1 MPNIRVSHERER
13 GCGYRKEGGLYLV
26 LPEFKGQ
33 PCGKLPLTLD
43 RCPCCG
49 AGIKFARGW
58 TWIDGKLL
66 FGSMP
71 CNIEDDLT
79 HHRCIIGDNPP
90 EKMGLIWIGE
100 KFYKTPDDWLNEG
113 RDMGVSRRIQAI
125 PNGFKTGETW
135 VAVAH
140 IDAIPGAY
148 VIEDG
153 GKQGLCDH
161 EPNARG
167 TACKKCKA
175 KKEKGKGAI
184 FQVFKPSDIEYI
196 VKGTETEEELTKLE
210 ERGISLV
217 KVVKII
223 EQKTEKQAE
232 LPPTQEATA

>member
-1 MPNIRVSHERER
+1 MPNIRVSHEGKR

-33 PCGKLPLTLD
+33 ACGKLPLTLD

-49 AGIKFARGW
+49 AGVKFARGW
-58 TWIDGKLL
+58 TWINGKLL
-66 FGSMP
+66 FEKVVCCIAGDV
-71 CNIEDDLT
+71 E
-79 HHRCIIGDNPP
+79 HRFCVLADPP

-100 KFYKTPDDWLNEG
+100 KFYKTTDDWLNEG

-125 PNGFKTGETW
+125 PHGFEVGKTW
-135 VAVAH
+135 VCVAH
-140 IDAIPGAY
+140 VDAIPGAY
-148 VIEDG
+148 MIDEKDQ
-153 GKQGLCDH
+153 KQILCDH
-161 EPNARG
+161 EANAKG

-184 FQVFKPSDIEYI
+184 FQVFKPSAIEYV

-217 KVVKII
+217 KVVKI
-223 EQKTEKQAE
+223 EDKKEEKQAE
-232 LPPTQEATA
+232 LPLTQEATA

>member
-1 MPNIRVSHERER
+1 MPNIRVSHERAR

-58 TWIDGKLL
+58 TWIGGKET
-66 FGSMP
+66 FAGKE
-71 CNIEDDLT
+71 CTINDRVTKLT
-79 HHRCIIGDNPP
+79 CVLENPP

-100 KFYKTPDDWLNEG
+100 KFYKTPEDWLNEG
-113 RDMGVSRRIQAI
+113 RDMGVSRRIKAI

-135 VAVAH
+135 VCVAH
-140 IDAIPGAY
+140 VDAIPGAY

-153 GKQGLCDH
+153 QKQGLCNH
-161 EPNARG
+161 EPNAKG

-184 FQVFKPSDIEYI
+184 FQVFKPSAIEYI

-217 KVVKII
+217 KVVKIMPDH
-223 EQKTEKQAE
+223 KPDQAD
-232 LPPTQEATA
+232 LPLIQGATA